1 MIERLREAFYVL
13 IARREPTD
21 RERLDWLDKNAWFT
35 GEGVQPRVCH
45 VVFDGR
51 PDHAVLLKVRSAS
64 LDDVRSP
71 QQHVLVDR
79 ETVEAVC
86 AEIHDVLLAFL
97 RGVERDDV
105 PRKAAPQEHLRVDHG
120 HAGRH
125 AEFPGHVLVPICVGV
140 QEDEELG

>member
-51 PDHAVLLKVRSAS
+51 PDQSLREVINAAMLKG
-64 LDDVRSP
+64 
-71 QQHVLVDR
+71 DR
-79 ETVEAVC
+79 E
-86 AEIHDVLLAFL
+86 
-97 RGVERDDV
+97 
-105 PRKAAPQEHLRVDHG
+105 
-120 HAGRH
+120 
-125 AEFPGHVLVPICVGV
+125 
-140 QEDEELG
+140 